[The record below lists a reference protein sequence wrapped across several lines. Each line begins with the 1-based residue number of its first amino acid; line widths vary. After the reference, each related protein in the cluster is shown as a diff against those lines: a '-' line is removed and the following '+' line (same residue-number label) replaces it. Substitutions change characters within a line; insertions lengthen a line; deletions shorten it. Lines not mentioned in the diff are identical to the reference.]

1 MNLFGRL
8 GMDSIPLYFDQDQL
22 ANISS
27 SYNVKH
33 SKEKEA
39 VESAIKELDIQSKSS
54 YFTEMESAIDYVDKY
69 ADAIIHV
76 NTWFVMMDFIHID
89 KDPGKEI
96 MEAKAL
102 RFEYNTFDIY
112 DYSDDYFKKTKV
124 KIPMCLQFKHL
135 YYGDSRG
142 AIISTYI
149 MLFGIFRKSKISR
162 LEVLGRLQKRYNFY
176 KIDPVYVSINM
187 NEILPL

>member
-1 MNLFGRL
+1 
-8 GMDSIPLYFDQDQL
+8 MDSIPLFFDQDQL

-27 SYNVKH
+27 SRNAKH
-33 SKEKEA
+33 IIEKEFI
-39 VESAIKELDIQSKSS
+39 ESAIKELDIQNKRN
-54 YFTEMESAIDYVDKY
+54 YFAEMESAIDYVDKH

-76 NTWFVMMDFIHID
+76 NAWFVLMDFIHLD

-96 MEAKAL
+96 MEAKAI
-102 RFEYNTFDIY
+102 RFEYNTYDLY

-149 MLFGIFRKSKISR
+149 MLFGISRKSKIAK
-162 LEVLGRLQKRYNFY
+162 LEVLGRLHKRYNFY

-187 NEILPL
+187 NEIFPL